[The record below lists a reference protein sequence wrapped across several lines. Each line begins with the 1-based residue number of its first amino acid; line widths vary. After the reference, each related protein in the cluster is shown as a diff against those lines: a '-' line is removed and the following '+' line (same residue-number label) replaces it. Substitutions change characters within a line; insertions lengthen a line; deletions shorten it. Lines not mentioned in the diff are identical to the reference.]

1 MNDGFIF
8 FYKNIDLIIIFVRM
22 KNKFENK
29 EFLYWL
35 VIYFMYKNLD
45 WFVDNFMWGIVFLV
59 YDKLVLK

>member
-1 MNDGFIF
+1 MNVGFVF

-35 VIYFMYKNLD
+35 VIYFMKKNLD

-59 YDKLVLK
+59 YDKLILK

>member
-8 FYKNIDLIIIFVRM
+8 FYKNIDLIIIFVRI

-45 WFVDNFMWGIVFLV
+45 WFVDNFMWGKVFLV

>member
-8 FYKNIDLIIIFVRM
+8 FYKNIDLIIIFVRI

-35 VIYFMYKNLD
+35 VIYFM
-45 WFVDNFMWGIVFLV
+45 
-59 YDKLVLK
+59 